1 MRAPARTAGP
11 RERASTPAMSW
22 LRAHVSQYEHPETG
36 KAWWAF
42 ATSLPPFL
50 LIWWLMY
57 RALEFSYVLTLLL
70 AFPAAGFVV
79 RTFIV
84 QHDCG
89 HGTFFT
95 SRRLRNN
102 IGRLCSLFTLM
113 PYGYFR
119 HFHGAHH
126 ATSGKLDDRGFDI
139 ETLTVR
145 EYLALSPGRRFRYRL
160 MRHPLALF
168 GVAPVLY
175 FVLAMRIPW
184 CARRESKRERR
195 SILYTNAALGLLVW
209 AVVALVGLKAFLL
222 VQLPIT
228 LIAATAGMWLFYV
241 QHQFE
246 DTYWAPDAEWD
257 YAKAAMEG
265 SSHYALPRVLEWFTG
280 GIGYHH
286 IHHLSPRVPS
296 YRLAR
301 CHRETTLFDG
311 VPRITLRDGFRC
323 ARLALWDEQEGRLV
337 ALAELR

>member
-1 MRAPARTAGP
+1 
-11 RERASTPAMSW
+11 MSW

-265 SSHYALPRVLEWFTG
+265 SSHYALPSGNHALRWRAAN
-280 GIGYHH
+280 HA
-286 IHHLSPRVPS
+286 
-296 YRLAR
+296 AR
-301 CHRETTLFDG
+301 
-311 VPRITLRDGFRC
+311 RISLC
-323 ARLALWDEQEGRLV
+323 ASRPLG
-337 ALAELR
+337 